1 MGKVKM
7 IKIED
12 GCYVPEKCCSFARSF
27 ETGFLEIDDISLPC
41 GADCGGQCQNCVIQ
55 EIMNDYAELEEDD
68 WIPTTKRMPEERT
81 SVFAK
86 LKGTDKWTPGMF
98 EKISRNVLVTI
109 AYDDGTRM
117 TRQAHTVD
125 GKWKIE
131 LSVLGG
137 TVIAW
142 KEFPEPYK
150 GE

>member
-12 GCYVPEKCCSFARSF
+12 GSYVPQECCWFAENS
-27 ETGFLEIDDISLPC
+27 ETGKQELDKIDMPC
-41 GADCGGQCQNCVIQ
+41 GADCDGQCQNCVIQ
-55 EIMNDYAELEEDD
+55 KIMNEYAELEEKEDD
-68 WIPTTKRMPEERT
+68 WIPVTKRMPEEHD

-86 LKGTDKWTPGMF
+86 CMK
-98 EKISRNVLVTI
+98 KISHYVIATVL
-109 AYDDGTRM
+109 YKDGTRLSE
-117 TRQAHTVD
+117 RAHTID
-125 GKWKIE
+125 GKWKTE
-131 LSVLGG
+131 LSVLNG